1 MSCDS
6 TNVMISDLIEE
17 LETKRKPL
25 QASLSMFEDWIATN
39 LGDNHVTKT
48 LKMMDGPHGRKYKA
62 GAYERYIGK
71 EAAPSAQRQWFQ
83 DKIRPIDELIA
94 TYKLEMKTGVL
105 KCKLR
110 RYERYVHGYGCQIL
124 TLDGRELTPESEV
137 PSKDKTVHEHV
148 TVLFKEVQK
157 FRAQIAVLE
166 AKAKVK
172 AKGSAPEDEEG
183 NCESGPR
190 PCGHLVSGR
199 LMKVY
204 IALLTMW
211 FLASVFLWLTS

>member
-6 TNVMISDLIEE
+6 TNAIISDLIAE

-48 LKMMDGPHGRKYKA
+48 LKMIDGPHGRKYKA
-62 GAYERYIGK
+62 GAYERYVGK
-71 EAAPSAQRQWFQ
+71 GAGPSAQRQWFQ

-94 TYKLEMKTGVL
+94 AYKLEMKTGVL

-110 RYERYVHGYGCQIL
+110 RYESYVHGYGCQLL

-137 PSKDKTVHEHV
+137 PSNDKTVYEHA

-157 FRAQIAVLE
+157 FRAQISVLE
-166 AKAKVK
+166 AKTK
-172 AKGSAPEDEEG
+172 AKKSGSEDEGVSREG
-183 NCESGPR
+183 DSR
-190 PCGHLVSGR
+190 PCGQLVSGR

-211 FLASVFLWLTS
+211 ILASVFPWLTS

>member
-71 EAAPSAQRQWFQ
+71 GAAPSA
-83 DKIRPIDELIA
+83 
-94 TYKLEMKTGVL
+94 
-105 KCKLR
+105 
-110 RYERYVHGYGCQIL
+110 
-124 TLDGRELTPESEV
+124 
-137 PSKDKTVHEHV
+137 
-148 TVLFKEVQK
+148 
-157 FRAQIAVLE
+157 
-166 AKAKVK
+166 
-172 AKGSAPEDEEG
+172 
-183 NCESGPR
+183 
-190 PCGHLVSGR
+190 
-199 LMKVY
+199 
-204 IALLTMW
+204 
-211 FLASVFLWLTS
+211 